1 MKNLVL
7 NEIFKILSR
16 EVVLEKPKDK
26 SLAHYASPEAFALA
40 KELRK
45 APKLIAEELAAKF
58 KDSEILSATA
68 VNGYLNF
75 HLKPAVLGALAED
88 ALRLGGNFAKND
100 AELGR
105 GILPASEKLCA
116 SEPASKG
123 CAANL
128 ATSGNDAAKSQNSA
142 VRQNFISQNSEEAT
156 NSLAASNC
164 DEARNFA
171 TMPQKILLEYIS
183 ANPTGPLHIGHVR
196 GAVYG
201 DTFARIGGYLGHR
214 VDTEYYINDAGNQI
228 ELLGTSIALR
238 ARELSGEDVS
248 YPEKYYRG
256 EYIDEIIPLARA
268 QFGDEIF
275 RDESRILQLAEFA
288 KDEVLKI
295 IQKDLADAG
304 IYIQNWASEKS
315 LYGELEPT
323 IKKLERSGKMYE
335 QESKIWIRSS
345 QLGDEKDRVVIRED
359 ARPTYLAGDIVYH
372 NNKFERGYERCIN
385 IWGADHHGYIAR
397 LKAAVHFLGYDE
409 SRLEIILM
417 QMVNLLKDGQTY
429 KMSKRAGN
437 AILMSDVL
445 AAIGRDAM
453 RFIFISK
460 KGETPLEFDVDEL
473 AREDSSNPIFYIN
486 YAHARVNQI
495 FTKAGKREADVLGA
509 DFGTLDEAGL
519 GLAFAALGL
528 NEILNDAFNSRG
540 LQKLPDFLKAL
551 AADFHKYYNENRVVG
566 SENEDAKLKLFALVA
581 LSIRTA
587 FALMGLSAKEKM

>member
-16 EVVLEKPKDK
+16 KVVLEKPKDK

-75 HLKPAVLGALAED
+75 HLKPAVLGALAEN
-88 ALRLGGNFAKND
+88 ALRLGGDFAKND
-100 AELGR
+100 AKLGR
-105 GILPASEKLCA
+105 GILPALERICA
-116 SEPASKG
+116 GEPARKG

-128 ATSGNDAAKSQNSA
+128 AASGNDAAKSRNSDT
-142 VRQNFISQNSEEAT
+142 QNFISQNSEKAR
-156 NSLAASNC
+156 NSLAASNY
-164 DEARNFA
+164 DEARNSA
-171 TMPQKILLEYIS
+171 AAPQKILLEYIS

-201 DTFARIGGYLGHR
+201 DTFARIGRYLGHR

-238 ARELSGEDVS
+238 ARELAGEDVS

-275 RDESRILQLAEFA
+275 CDESRILHLAEFA

-304 IYIQNWASEKS
+304 IHIQNWASEKS

-335 QESKIWIRSS
+335 ADDKIWIRSS

-509 DFGTLDEAGL
+509 DFGALDEAGL

-587 FALMGLSAKEKM
+587 FALMGLNAKEKM

>member
-1 MKNLVL
+1 MK
-7 NEIFKILSR
+7 LS
-16 EVVLEKPKDK
+16 
-26 SLAHYASPEAFALA
+26 
-40 KELRK
+40 
-45 APKLIAEELAAKF
+45 
-58 KDSEILSATA
+58 
-68 VNGYLNF
+68 
-75 HLKPAVLGALAED
+75 
-88 ALRLGGNFAKND
+88 
-100 AELGR
+100 
-105 GILPASEKLCA
+105 
-116 SEPASKG
+116 
-123 CAANL
+123 
-128 ATSGNDAAKSQNSA
+128 
-142 VRQNFISQNSEEAT
+142 
-156 NSLAASNC
+156 
-164 DEARNFA
+164 
-171 TMPQKILLEYIS
+171 
-183 ANPTGPLHIGHVR
+183 
-196 GAVYG
+196 
-201 DTFARIGGYLGHR
+201 
-214 VDTEYYINDAGNQI
+214 
-228 ELLGTSIALR
+228 
-238 ARELSGEDVS
+238 
-248 YPEKYYRG
+248 
-256 EYIDEIIPLARA
+256 
-268 QFGDEIF
+268 
-275 RDESRILQLAEFA
+275 EFA

-304 IYIQNWASEKS
+304 IHIQNWASEKS

-335 QESKIWIRSS
+335 QEGKIWIRSS

-495 FTKAGKREADVLGA
+495 FTKASKREADVLGA
-509 DFGTLDEAGL
+509 DFCTLDEAGL

-587 FALMGLSAKEKM
+587 FALMGLNAKEKM

>member
-16 EVVLEKPKDK
+16 KVVLERPKDK

-75 HLKPAVLGALAED
+75 HLKPAVLGALAEN
-88 ALRLGGNFAKND
+88 ALKLGGDFAKND
-100 AELGR
+100 AKLGGR
-105 GILPASEKLCA
+105 ILPASERICT

-123 CAANL
+123 YAANL
-128 ATSGNDAAKSQNSA
+128 TARGNDTAKSQNS
-142 VRQNFISQNSEEAT
+142 EAAS

-171 TMPQKILLEYIS
+171 AMPQKILLEYIS

-238 ARELSGEDVS
+238 ARELAGENVS

-275 RDESRILQLAEFA
+275 RDESRVLILAEFA

-304 IYIQNWASEKS
+304 IHIQNWASEKS

-323 IKKLERSGKMYE
+323 IRKLERSGKMYE

-495 FTKAGKREADVLGA
+495 FTKAGKRETDVLGA
-509 DFGTLDEAGL
+509 DFGALDEAGL
-519 GLAFAALGL
+519 GLAFAALSL

>member
-75 HLKPAVLGALAED
+75 HLKPAVLGALAEN
-88 ALRLGGNFAKND
+88 ALRLGGDFAKND

-116 SEPASKG
+116 SELASKSS
-123 CAANL
+123 AANL
-128 ATSGNDAAKSQNSA
+128 AASGNDAAKS
-142 VRQNFISQNSEEAT
+142 RNSEEAS
-156 NSLAASNC
+156 NSVVASNC
-164 DEARNFA
+164 DEAWNSA
-171 TMPQKILLEYIS
+171 AAPQKILLEYIS

-238 ARELSGEDVS
+238 ARELAGENVS

-304 IYIQNWASEKS
+304 IHIQNWASEKS

-335 QESKIWIRSS
+335 QEGKIWIRSS

-372 NNKFERGYERCIN
+372 NNKFERGYDRCIN

-540 LQKLPDFLKAL
+540 LHKLPDFLKAL

>member
-16 EVVLEKPKDK
+16 KVVLERPKDK

-45 APKLIAEELAAKF
+45 APKLIAEDLAAKF

-75 HLKPAVLGALAED
+75 HLKPAVLGALAEN
-88 ALRLGGNFAKND
+88 ALRLGGDFAKND
-100 AELGR
+100 AKLGC

-123 CAANL
+123 YAANL
-128 ATSGNDAAKSQNSA
+128 AASSNDAAKSQNSA
-142 VRQNFISQNSEEAT
+142 A
-156 NSLAASNC
+156 
-164 DEARNFA
+164 
-171 TMPQKILLEYIS
+171 MPQKILLEYIS

-238 ARELSGEDVS
+238 ARELAGEDVS

-304 IYIQNWASEKS
+304 IHIQNWASEKS

-509 DFGTLDEAGL
+509 DFGALDEAGL

>member
-16 EVVLEKPKDK
+16 KVVLEKPKDK

-88 ALRLGGNFAKND
+88 ALKLGGDFAKND

-105 GILPASEKLCA
+105 GILPASERIYA

-128 ATSGNDAAKSQNSA
+128 AARGNDTAKSQNS
-142 VRQNFISQNSEEAT
+142 EAAS

-164 DEARNFA
+164 DEARNSA
-171 TMPQKILLEYIS
+171 AMPQKILLEYIS

-238 ARELSGEDVS
+238 ARELAGEDVS

-268 QFGDEIF
+268 EFGDEIF

-304 IYIQNWASEKS
+304 IHIQNWASEKS

-323 IKKLERSGKMYE
+323 IGKLERSGKMYE
-335 QESKIWIRSS
+335 QDGKIWIRSS

-372 NNKFERGYERCIN
+372 NNKFERGYDRCIN

-509 DFGTLDEAGL
+509 DFGALDEAGL

-587 FALMGLSAKEKM
+587 FALMGLNAKEKM

>member
-16 EVVLEKPKDK
+16 KVVLERPKDK

-40 KELRK
+40 KQLRK

-75 HLKPAVLGALAED
+75 HLKPAVLGALAEN
-88 ALRLGGNFAKND
+88 ALSLGGDFAKND
-100 AELGR
+100 AKLGG
-105 GILPASEKLCA
+105 GILPDSERICA
-116 SEPASKG
+116 SQPASKG
-123 CAANL
+123 SAANL
-128 ATSGNDAAKSQNSA
+128 AASGNDAAKSQNS
-142 VRQNFISQNSEEAT
+142 EEAS
-156 NSLAASNC
+156 NSVVASNC
-164 DEARNFA
+164 DEARNSSA
-171 TMPQKILLEYIS
+171 MPQKILLEYIS

-238 ARELSGEDVS
+238 ARELAGEDVN

-304 IYIQNWASEKS
+304 IHIQNWASEKS

-323 IKKLERSGKMYE
+323 IRKLECSGKMYE
-335 QESKIWIRSS
+335 QDGRIWIRSS

-509 DFGTLDEAGL
+509 DFGALDEAGL
-519 GLAFAALGL
+519 GLAFAALSL

-587 FALMGLSAKEKM
+587 FALMGLNAKEKM

>member
-40 KELRK
+40 KKLRK
-45 APKLIAEELAAKF
+45 APKLIAEELADKF

-75 HLKPAVLGALAED
+75 HLKPAVLGALAEN
-88 ALRLGGNFAKND
+88 ALRLGGDFAKND

-105 GILPASEKLCA
+105 GILPASNKLCA

-123 CAANL
+123 YAANL
-128 ATSGNDAAKSQNSA
+128 AASGNDVA
-142 VRQNFISQNSEEAT
+142 RQNFISQNSEAAS
-156 NSLAASNC
+156 NSIAASNC
-164 DEARNFA
+164 DEARNSA
-171 TMPQKILLEYIS
+171 AAPQKILLEYIS

-238 ARELSGEDVS
+238 ARELAGEDVS

-268 QFGDEIF
+268 ELGDEIF
-275 RDESRILQLAEFA
+275 RDESRVLILAEFA

-304 IYIQNWASEKS
+304 IHIQNWASEKS

-335 QESKIWIRSS
+335 AEGKIWIRSS

>member
-16 EVVLEKPKDK
+16 KVVLERPKDK

-40 KELRK
+40 KQLRK

-75 HLKPAVLGALAED
+75 HLKPAVLGALAEN
-88 ALRLGGNFAKND
+88 ALSLGGDFAKND
-100 AELGR
+100 AKLGG
-105 GILPASEKLCA
+105 GILPDSERICA
-116 SEPASKG
+116 SQPASKG
-123 CAANL
+123 SAANL
-128 ATSGNDAAKSQNSA
+128 AASGNDAAKSQNS
-142 VRQNFISQNSEEAT
+142 EEAS
-156 NSLAASNC
+156 NSIVAPNC
-164 DEARNFA
+164 DEARNSSV
-171 TMPQKILLEYIS
+171 MPQKILLEYIS

-238 ARELSGEDVS
+238 ARELAGEDVN

-275 RDESRILQLAEFA
+275 RDESRVLILAEFA

-304 IYIQNWASEKS
+304 IHIQNWASEKS

-587 FALMGLSAKEKM
+587 FALMGLNAKEKM

>member
-16 EVVLEKPKDK
+16 EVVLGKPKDK

-58 KDSEILSATA
+58 KDSKILSATA

-75 HLKPAVLGALAED
+75 HLKPAVLGVLAEN
-88 ALRLGGNFAKND
+88 ALSLGGDFAKND
-100 AELGR
+100 AKLGG
-105 GILPASEKLCA
+105 GILSASKKLCA

-123 CAANL
+123 YAANL
-128 ATSGNDAAKSQNSA
+128 AASGNDAAKS
-142 VRQNFISQNSEEAT
+142 RNSEEAS
-156 NSLAASNC
+156 NSVVASNC
-164 DEARNFA
+164 DEAQNSA
-171 TMPQKILLEYIS
+171 AMPQKILLEYIS

-238 ARELSGEDVS
+238 ARELAGEDVS

-275 RDESRILQLAEFA
+275 RDESRVLILAEFA

-304 IYIQNWASEKS
+304 IHIQNWASEKS

-323 IKKLERSGKMYE
+323 IRKLECSGKMYE
-335 QESKIWIRSS
+335 QDGKIWIRSS

-509 DFGTLDEAGL
+509 DFGALDEAGL

-587 FALMGLSAKEKM
+587 FALMGLNAKEKM

>member
-1 MKNLVL
+1 MFQNLKIPILATFIIMALFIFQSYEIINLSSKDEYSKNMFELLEYEGKIRKALDKNETLPISLTYRYGVFDLKEKQVVSNLDARPSDLKFITRQENGHLFYKTYFRADGEFYYLVL
-7 NEIFKILSR
+7 AKKQNAARILF
-16 EVVLEKPKDK
+16 VAALT
-26 SLAHYASPEAFALA
+26 LAFALVVVFFALYLSFVSGIKPYKDA
-40 KELRK
+40 KK
-45 APKLIAEELAAKF
+45 YM
-58 KDSEILSATA
+58 
-68 VNGYLNF
+68 NNF
-75 HLKPAVLGALAED
+75 
-88 ALRLGGNFAKND
+88 FND
-100 AELGR
+100 AMHELKTPLGVI
-105 GILPASEKLCA
+105 GI
-116 SEPASKG
+116 
-123 CAANL
+123 NL
-128 ATSGNDAAKSQNSA
+128 EMLGLDNKYVTRMRSA
-142 VRQNFISQNSEEAT
+142 LKQMQVTYE
-156 NSLAASNC
+156 
-164 DEARNFA
+164 
-171 TMPQKILLEYIS
+171 
-183 ANPTGPLHIGHVR
+183 
-196 GAVYG
+196 
-201 DTFARIGGYLGHR
+201 
-214 VDTEYYINDAGNQI
+214 DTEYYINDAGNQI

-238 ARELSGEDVS
+238 ARELAGEDVS

-268 QFGDEIF
+268 EFGDEIF
-275 RDESRILQLAEFA
+275 RDESRVLILAEFA

-304 IYIQNWASEKS
+304 IHIQNWASEKS

-335 QESKIWIRSS
+335 AEGKIWIRSS

-495 FTKAGKREADVLGA
+495 FTKAGKREANVLGA
-509 DFGTLDEAGL
+509 DFGALDEVGL
-519 GLAFAALGL
+519 SLAFQALSL

-551 AADFHKYYNENRVVG
+551 AAGFHKYYNENRVVG
-566 SENEDAKLKLFALVA
+566 SENEDELLKLFAVVA
-581 LSIRTA
+581 LSIKTA
-587 FALMGLSAKEKM
+587 LGLMGIAAKDKM